1 MPECALSLSLFFFN
15 NVATFNL
22 YFKFRIGDGVLP
34 LGDKVFLNIR
44 TIFFIQAYAFLEE
57 KCLSFILWDLIV
69 KPDGPTI
76 ISNLDNSQVGK
87 IR

>member
-1 MPECALSLSLFFFN
+1 M
-15 NVATFNL
+15 
-22 YFKFRIGDGVLP
+22 LP

-44 TIFFIQAYAFLEE
+44 TIIFFIQAYAFLEE
-57 KCLSFILWDLIV
+57 KCLFFILWDLIV